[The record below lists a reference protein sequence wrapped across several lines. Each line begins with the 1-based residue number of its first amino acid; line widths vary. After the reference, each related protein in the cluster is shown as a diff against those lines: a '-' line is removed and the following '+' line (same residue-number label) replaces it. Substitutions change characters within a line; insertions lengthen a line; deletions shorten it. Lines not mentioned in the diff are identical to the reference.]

1 MADELI
7 ILIWVLMYG
16 EDRVDNEIN
25 NIDVDKEKYA
35 NGYVQKFINIVN
47 DKIFLLNDVSEW
59 IDDLTGGIDVN
70 TSNDITLKKLK
81 DFKSHIAKLIN
92 RFNLCIKQD
101 TKKKDTR
108 NTTEPDT
115 KNNTKKKDTKN
126 KTIPDTKMKD
136 IKNNT
141 KKKDTKNNTKP
152 DTENDIEWDINDTR
166 KSIRKNQ
173 ITIKNRYKIL
183 LETKKP
189 IRNILIRY
197 IAD

>member
-1 MADELI
+1 
-7 ILIWVLMYG
+7 MYG
-16 EDRVDNEIN
+16 EDRV
-25 NIDVDKEKYA
+25 EKYA
-35 NGYVQKFINIVN
+35 NGYVQKFTNIVN

-59 IDDLTGGIDVN
+59 IDDLN
-70 TSNDITLKKLK
+70 TSNDIALKKLK

-115 KNNTKKKDTKN
+115 KNNTKKKDPKN
-126 KTIPDTKMKD
+126 KTTPDTKKKD

-189 IRNILIRY
+189 IRNNIDSVYSGLKNSLMSY
-197 IAD
+197 S